1 MQPNQ
6 EPASPTPNP
15 VPQDPAVMQRVV
27 QPEEKKEVP
36 VPTPPVSPAPTPAA
50 APAPVAIPAVQTPAT
65 PTPPVTPPIKKSFF
79 SFRSSKKEKIEKKVV
94 KASGDKKGI
103 GAFFTSINNIGM
115 GKQRMIF
122 VQNMA
127 MMLGA
132 GLSVLDALRTL
143 ALETR
148 NRAMKKIMGR
158 IKESVESGVPL
169 WKSMEQQYLF
179 TPYEI
184 ALIHIGEDAGHLARN
199 MDYLSIQQEKDNG
212 LRSKVKIA
220 MIYPTIVLTLM
231 FIVVM
236 GLGLFV
242 LPNLVTVLISLN
254 ADLPL
259 TTRIVIQ
266 ITNIFNDHGVIMV
279 PWIIAAFIGFLLL
292 GKYTKF
298 RIVTQW
304 LVFHTPGIGSLAHE
318 ATIARFGVILGGMLQ
333 AGVPLVESLKSLEEV
348 THTVSH
354 KIFYKK
360 LLDRILIG
368 DSFSA
373 SFASIKGS
381 KKLLP
386 ISVQQLIITGE
397 QSGTLAETLLKISDI
412 YDKKASQTAEKLPVV
427 LEPMLLLFVGALVGT
442 IAFAIITPIYG
453 VVGNVGR

>member
-1 MQPNQ
+1 MQP
-6 EPASPTPNP
+6 SPENSGLIPGVIP
-15 VPQDPAVMQRVV
+15 MLQDNTMMQRVAPTDAKKDEPLATIPTPAEPV
-27 QPEEKKEVP
+27 ATAPVATPEKKSSFSFHFAKKQNEEKKAIKIVP
-36 VPTPPVSPAPTPAA
+36 P
-50 APAPVAIPAVQTPAT
+50 
-65 PTPPVTPPIKKSFF
+65 KKN
-79 SFRSSKKEKIEKKVV
+79 
-94 KASGDKKGI
+94 A
-103 GAFFTSINNIGM
+103 GAFFTSLNNIGM
-115 GKQRMIF
+115 GKQRAIF

-143 ALETR
+143 TLETR
-148 NRAMKKIMGR
+148 NRAMKKI
-158 IKESVESGVPL
+158 IAKITDAVESGVPL

-184 ALIHIGEDAGHLARN
+184 ALVHIGEDAGHLARN
-199 MDYLSIQQEKDNG
+199 MEYLSIQQEKDHG
-212 LRSKVKIA
+212 LRQKVKIA
-220 MIYPTIVLTLM
+220 MIYPSIVLTLM

-266 ITNIFNDHGVIMV
+266 ITNIFNEHGVIMV
-279 PWIIAAFIGFLLL
+279 PSVIGAFIGFFLLA
-292 GKYTKF
+292 KF
-298 RIVTQW
+298 TRFRVVSQW
-304 LVFHTPGIGSLAHE
+304 LVFHIPGIGSLARE
-318 ATIARFGVILGGMLQ
+318 ATIARFGVILGGLLQ

-348 THTVSH
+348 TYTVSH
-354 KIFYKK
+354 KRFYKK
-360 LLDRILIG
+360 LLEHITVG
-368 DSFSA
+368 DSFSV
-373 SFASIKGS
+373 SFSAIKGS

-397 QSGTLAETLLKISDI
+397 QSGSLAETLLKISDI

-453 VVGNVGR
+453 VVGSVGR